1 MPVNTAITSSLVFPG
16 QIPADRECSISNL
29 SEIIQ
34 GVVDFTTIASTDPDG
49 TVNPPDNS
57 IANQALS
64 TANAALALAQ
74 SVQASQKQTRFGVP
88 QALPNG
94 DNSITFPFSSPMPDT
109 NYSIALT
116 LYAGASSHPSSY
128 FGVRV
133 LESSIGVNGFSVLTD
148 NIPANTKLGY
158 FVIQN

>member
-1 MPVNTAITSSLVFPG
+1 MPTNTVITSSLTFPG
-16 QIPADRECSISNL
+16 QVPADRQCDISTL
-29 SEIIQ
+29 SAIIQ
-34 GVVDFTTIASTDPDG
+34 GVVDFTSISTSNPDG
-49 TVNPPDNS
+49 NPSPPDDS
-57 IANQALS
+57 VAQQALS

-88 QALPNG
+88 QALPTG
-94 DNSITFPFSSPMPDT
+94 DNSITFPFSAPMPDT
-109 NYSIALT
+109 NYSIVLT
-116 LYAGASSHPSSY
+116 LYAGTSSHPSSY

-158 FVIQN
+158 WVTQN